1 MTPDER
7 DRLTK
12 VETKVEGIEEI
23 VGELRDDM
31 KALRSMAENAKGG
44 WATLMI
50 VGGIGTAIGGA
61 LVKFVP
67 LVGKGP

>member
-23 VGELRDDM
+23 VAEIRDDV
-31 KALRSMAENAKGG
+31 KALSEMAHNAKGG
-44 WATLMI
+44 WRTLMI

-67 LVGKGP
+67 LVGKAP